1 MPPGAAWEVFQ
12 HWGQKY
18 GTNPVICQC
27 NASIFVHG
35 IAIGDLIYLEVLG
48 KKMVVVN
55 SSAAAF
61 ELLDKR
67 SSIYSYRPRSTMANE
82 V

>member
-1 MPPGAAWEVFQ
+1 MGEAVRCEPNILQWERPLIPPLC
-12 HWGQKY
+12 
-18 GTNPVICQC
+18 T
-27 NASIFVHG
+27 
-35 IAIGDLIYLEVLG
+35 GDLIYLETLG
-48 KKMVVVN
+48 KKMVVLN

-67 SSIYSYRPRSTMANE
+67 SSIYSYRPKFTMANE